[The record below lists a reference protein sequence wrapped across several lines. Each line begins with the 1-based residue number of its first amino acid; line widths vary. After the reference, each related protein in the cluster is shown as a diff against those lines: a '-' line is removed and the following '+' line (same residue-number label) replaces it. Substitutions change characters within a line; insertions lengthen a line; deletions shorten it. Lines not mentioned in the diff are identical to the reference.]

1 MKTMLKTVGRKLRA
15 LNRDDRGAT
24 MVEYMLLIAVI
35 ALPLL
40 ALLIWFGD
48 DLWNLFLE
56 RWEDAKDAS
65 DRS

>member
-1 MKTMLKTVGRKLRA
+1 MKTMLKTMGRKLRA

-56 RWEDAKDAS
+56 RWEDAKDES
-65 DRS
+65 ERN

>member
-1 MKTMLKTVGRKLRA
+1 MKTMLKTMGRKLA
-15 LNRDDRGAT
+15 AFNRDDAGAT
-24 MVEYMLLIAVI
+24 MVEYMLLIVAI

-56 RWEDAKDAS
+56 RWEDAKESS
-65 DRS
+65 DRT